1 MRRNQIVAL
10 PTLSPQALA
19 MIALFFGVACFSVG
33 NVITRFADVG
43 PTASAFYRL
52 FFAMPMMWG
61 WGMIFFHSP
70 AGTQRASV
78 SQVSWR
84 TLAPYGIA
92 CGLFL
97 GGEVALLHHAYIKG
111 SVGVAIFLNN
121 FAPLFVILGAWVFLK
136 ERPGKYALLC
146 LVCAAPGA
154 FFMSGLDP
162 VNGVVAMGEGSIEAL
177 LSAVCY
183 AGFLLCGTRMRRYC
197 SSKTVVNWTNATA
210 ILMLAPLAI
219 FNQEIL
225 IAQSWEGWAV
235 LVAIAFVSQVLGM
248 NLYIQSMGVLSS
260 TFVSFFSLSQPIMTM
275 ILAWWVLGE
284 TLTGLQMIGAVII
297 LLALGVN
304 NLAPKKVV

>member
-1 MRRNQIVAL
+1 MRRNQIATL
-10 PTLSPQALA
+10 PVLSPQALA

-61 WGMIFFHSP
+61 WGMIFMQSSSRTTRTITVP
-70 AGTQRASV
+70 
-78 SQVSWR
+78 VSWR
-84 TLAPYGIA
+84 VLAPYGIA

-97 GGEVALLHHAYIKG
+97 GGEVALLHHAYVKG

-121 FAPLFVILGAWVFLK
+121 FAPLFVILGAWFFMK
-136 ERPGKYALLC
+136 ERPAKYALIC
-146 LVCAAPGA
+146 LACAAPGA
-154 FFMSGLDP
+154 FLMSGLDP
-162 VNGVVAMGEGSIEAL
+162 FNGGGVMGAGSVEAL

-183 AGFLLCGTRMRRYC
+183 AGFVLCGTRMRRYC

-210 ILMLAPLAI
+210 IFMLAPLAI
-219 FNQEIL
+219 FNQEQL

-235 LVAIAFVSQVLGM
+235 LVTIAFVSQVLGM

-275 ILAWWVLGE
+275 ILAWWVLEE
-284 TLTGLQMIGAVII
+284 TLTSLQMVGAVII

-304 NLAPKKVV
+304 NLAPKKNG

>member
-1 MRRNQIVAL
+1 MNHNQTAIL
-10 PTLSPQALA
+10 PGLSPVTVA
-19 MIALFFGVACFSVG
+19 MLALFGGVACFSIG

-61 WGMIFFHSP
+61 WGMIFSHSP
-70 AGTQRASV
+70 ARTQQVAV

-92 CGLFL
+92 CGICL

-121 FAPLFVILGAWVFLK
+121 FAPLFVVLGAWGFLK
-136 ERPGKYALLC
+136 ERPSKYALLC

-162 VNGVVAMGEGSIEAL
+162 FNGVVAMGEGSIEAL

-183 AGFLLCGTRMRRYC
+183 AGFILCGTRMRQYC

-219 FNQEIL
+219 FNQEVL
-225 IAQSWEGWAV
+225 IAQSLEGWIV
-235 LVAIAFVSQVLGM
+235 LIAIAFVSQVLGM
-248 NLYIQSMGVLSS
+248 NLYIKSMGVLSS
-260 TFVSFFSLSQPIMTM
+260 TFVSFFSLFQPIITM

-284 TLTGLQMIGAVII
+284 TLTFLQMIGAVII
-297 LLALGVN
+297 LLALSVH
-304 NLAPKKVV
+304 NLAPKKAV